1 MDCECEPRFKGIAD
15 NIIKTE
21 HDYFEKSLKLH
32 YKCDP
37 DKRCILNIMRY
48 LNSMSDWKNYK
59 FNQYS
64 VKKNDND
71 FIIIFNYIAPKP
83 VFTK

>member
-1 MDCECEPRFKGIAD
+1 MNCACDPRFKGIAD
-15 NIIKTE
+15 NIVKTE
-21 HDYFEKSLKLH
+21 HDQFDKSLKLH

-37 DKRCILNIMRY
+37 DKRCILNIIKY
-48 LNSMSDWKNYK
+48 LNNTDWKNYK

-83 VFTK
+83 IFIK

>member
-1 MDCECEPRFKGIAD
+1 MGCEINLSRLKGIAD

-21 HDYFEKSLKLH
+21 NNYEDKSLKLH

-37 DKRCILNIMRY
+37 DRRCIMSIIKY
-48 LNSMSDWKNYK
+48 LNNTDWKNYK

-64 VKKNDND
+64 IRKNEQDY
-71 FIIIFNYIAPKP
+71 IITLNYVAPSLFSK
-83 VFTK
+83 